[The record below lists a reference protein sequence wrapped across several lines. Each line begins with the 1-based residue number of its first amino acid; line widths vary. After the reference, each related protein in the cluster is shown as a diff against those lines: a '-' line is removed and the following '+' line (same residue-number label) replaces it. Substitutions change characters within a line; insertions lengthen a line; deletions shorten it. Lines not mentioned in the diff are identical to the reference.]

1 MLVSASE
8 PYRMLADATRYLAKI
23 DQRKK
28 DLTQEN
34 PGPLVV
40 NNNDVDDDD
49 WWRENTYMRKKC

>member
-1 MLVSASE
+1 
-8 PYRMLADATRYLAKI
+8 MLADATRYLAKI

-28 DLTQEN
+28 DTPQEN